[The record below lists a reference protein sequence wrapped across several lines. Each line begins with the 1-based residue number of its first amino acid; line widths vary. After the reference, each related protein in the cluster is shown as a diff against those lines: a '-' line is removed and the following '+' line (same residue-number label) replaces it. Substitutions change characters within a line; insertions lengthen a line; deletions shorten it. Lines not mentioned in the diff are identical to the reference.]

1 MWRQS
6 LSLAAAVFVSAQM
19 AQAGGTLYAV
29 RESDDVLVKIDL
41 DTLVFSDVGPIGTAF
56 AFGGLAFD
64 PGSQTMYM
72 VPGRSNDSLYRVNI
86 NTGASTLIGPHG
98 VVDMFGLAFDTS
110 TNTLYATQF
119 SGGTSFYR
127 MNTSSGAAT
136 LIGNMG
142 RGIGGLAYD
151 YTADRLIG
159 LEDGAGDLWEI
170 NRSNGAL
177 TLLNDGPF
185 NNDSGLAYDPERNY
199 LWGIDWSGVFFY
211 FDINNGFARTDV
223 RTGLGAHDGLEWVG
237 PLGASLSTGGVC
249 PGRVTVSWNGA
260 TPSRPMGIVFANS
273 TGNFV
278 IPGGV
283 CGGTQLGLSNQ
294 GIQLVFSGNTGPN
307 GSGQVAGNAGGS
319 ACRKYLQMVIVD
331 GSPCGTTNV
340 AQIP

>member
-1 MWRQS
+1 MFRQS
-6 LSLAAAVFVSAQM
+6 LALAGSMLISAQI

-41 DTLVFSDVGPIGTAF
+41 DTLTFSDVGSLGTAF

-72 VPGRSNDSLYRVNI
+72 APGRNNNSLYRVNL
-86 NTGASTLIGPHG
+86 NTGAATLIGSHG
-98 VVDMFGLAFDTS
+98 VIDMFGLAFDTS

-119 SGGTSFYR
+119 SQGTNFYR
-127 MNTSSGAAT
+127 VNTSSGAAT

-151 YTADRLIG
+151 YRGDRLIG
-159 LEDGAGDLWEI
+159 VQDGAGDLFDI
-170 NRSNGAL
+170 NRSTGAT
-177 TLLNDGPF
+177 TLLYDGPYC
-185 NNDSGLAYDPERNY
+185 NDSGLAYDPERNY
-199 LWGIDWSGVFFY
+199 LWGIDWNGVLYY
-211 FDINNGFARTDV
+211 FDVNSGFARTDV

-237 PLGASLSTGGVC
+237 ALGPSLSTSGDC

-260 TPSRPMGIVFANS
+260 TPSRPMGIVFANT

-278 IPGGV
+278 IPGGA

-294 GIQLVFSGNTGPN
+294 GIQLVYSGNTGAN
-307 GSGQVAGNAGGS
+307 GSGQVSSNAGTL

-331 GSPCGTTNV
+331 GSPCTTTNV